1 MGTVYGMDDMKDLFK
16 ELKNIDRELYWNFI
30 DDLYGELD
38 TELCGRLREELFL
51 ELGWM
56 LADELTIEHE
66 RYS

>member
-56 LADELTIEHE
+56 LVDELTIEHE